1 MPFTFSHPAIVL
13 PLTFLPRQWFS
24 LTGLVIG
31 SLTPDFEYFLRM
43 KVQSNYS
50 HTLSGVFWFD
60 LPLGIL
66 LAFIFHDIVR
76 NKLFDS
82 LPKILSSRFFAF
94 KDFDWNKY
102 FQKNWFVVIVSIII
116 GTLSH
121 IFWDSFTHESGFFVQ
136 SIPSLKNKIDFLG
149 IQLPIFKILQHGSTI
164 IGGLVIIYAILK
176 LPANNKIISQLNFK
190 YWGLWTLLTLTII
203 SLKLLSGLDF
213 RLYGQVIVTGISAGL
228 ISLILT
234 SWITKRNPNWC

>member
-13 PLTFLPRQWFS
+13 PLTYFPRKWFS

-76 NKLFDS
+76 NKLFYN
-82 LPKILSSRFFAF
+82 LPTFLKSKFLEF
-94 KDFDWNKY
+94 KDFNWNKY
-102 FQKNWFVVIVSIII
+102 FKKNWFVVIVSVII
-116 GTLSH
+116 GALSH
-121 IFWDSFTHESGFFVQ
+121 IFWDSFTHDSGFFVQ
-136 SIPSLKNKIDFLG
+136 TIPSLKNKIDFLG
-149 IQLPIFKILQHGSTI
+149 IQLPIFKILQHGCTI

-176 LPANNKIISQLNFK
+176 LPANKKIISQFNLK
-190 YWGLWTLLTLTII
+190 YWGLWTVLTLTII
-203 SLKLLSGLDF
+203 SLRLFSGLDY
-213 RLYGQVIVTGISAGL
+213 RLYGQLIVTGISAGL

-234 SWITKRNPNWC
+234 SWLTKRNTNWC

>member
-13 PLTFLPRQWFS
+13 PLTYFPRKWYS

-43 KVQSNYS
+43 KVKSNYS

-66 LAFIFHDIVR
+66 LAFIFHYIVR
-76 NKLFDS
+76 NKLFDN
-82 LPKILSSRFFAF
+82 LPKFLKSRFFVF
-94 KDFDWNKY
+94 KDFEWNKY
-102 FQKNWFVVIVSIII
+102 FKKNWFVVIGSII
-116 GTLSH
+116 GGALSH

-176 LPANNKIISQLNFK
+176 LLKDNNILTNFSLKYWSMLVVLTLLIISARLA
-190 YWGLWTLLTLTII
+190 T
-203 SLKLLSGLDF
+203 GLDY
-213 RLYGQVIVTGISAGL
+213 RLYGNLIVTGISAVL

-234 SWITKRNPNWC
+234 SWLTKRNINWC